1 MSIIINRRLRIGL
14 VFILFLI
21 LVSIL
26 YINYNE
32 YESSTHPLKKFE
44 GYETVAYVSFYT
56 SALLKPNPFTRGQN
70 VTLYIIHEKN
80 VEIPIISCVVLKSN
94 YSAILGA
101 SILRNTSI
109 IPAYM
114 AKEILLNI
122 NCLYRFN
129 YSVIISDEGV
139 YNTTICRGVSNNSYL
154 ILNVTKIANIVNE
167 LSSYFPGTYLILVK
181 IVYKN
186 STAYFPIN
194 YDQDTFQILDPDYH
208 IKILKYEKIPITFIN
223 VSETAYPLNLIDEYY
238 VHFYSY
244 PNISSKTNY
253 TILVN
258 TSLGTLVYKEGSTK
272 GNFISLNVSKLYNYL
287 NYLYQNYSIYSPS
300 YTVIINFTIK
310 AKNYTLYPSIV
321 LSDNNGIL
329 TYSIYNNTITSPFC
343 ISSTT
348 SYNPFNLTYLAIPL
362 SMLFLILLFTR
373 SKIPS
378 EIEKTLSKLKKVRK
392 LVIEVNK
399 KPSVDRVVEVKSIDD
414 IIKFAIAAAKPIL
427 VYRDKEVLQIWS
439 IDDNTGYVYSI
450 NS

>member
-1 MSIIINRRLRIGL
+1 
-14 VFILFLI
+14 
-21 LVSIL
+21 
-26 YINYNE
+26 
-32 YESSTHPLKKFE
+32 
-44 GYETVAYVSFYT
+44 
-56 SALLKPNPFTRGQN
+56 
-70 VTLYIIHEKN
+70 
-80 VEIPIISCVVLKSN
+80 VLKSN

-109 IPAYM
+109 ISAYM

-122 NCLYRFN
+122 NSLYRFN
-129 YSVIISDEGV
+129 FSVIISDEGV

-167 LSSYFPGTYLILVK
+167 LSSYFPGTYQILVK
-181 IVYKN
+181 IVYEN

-194 YDQDTFQILDPDYH
+194 YDQDTFQILDPDYQ

-223 VSETAYPLNLIDEYY
+223 VSETAYPLNLIDEYC

-253 TILVN
+253 TVLVN

-287 NYLYQNYSIYSPS
+287 NHLYQNYSIYSPS

-310 AKNYTLYPSIV
+310 AKNYTLYPFIV
-321 LSDNNGIL
+321 LTDNNGIL
-329 TYSIYNNTITSPFC
+329 TYSIYNNTITSPLC
-343 ISSTT
+343 ITSTT

-362 SMLFLILLFTR
+362 SMLFLILLFTK

-378 EIEKTLSKLKKVRK
+378 ETEKTLSKLKKVRK